1 MNDLEQLQLFLNQ
14 TQLRYRRCVKRFDY
28 SSPITDKAVQQLII
42 LLKVMHESLD
52 NWKKHPR
59 KGADYIQIYEYSTIK
74 KHINQLK
81 GGPNSL

>member
-1 MNDLEQLQLFLNQ
+1 
-14 TQLRYRRCVKRFDY
+14 
-28 SSPITDKAVQQLII
+28 
-42 LLKVMHESLD
+42 MHESLD